1 MDSKYS
7 SLLLLYR
14 RILES
19 LFTMSV
25 LKWNV
30 CMLRCLVLSR
40 DESLHASVAK
50 VSAVFRVLA
59 CSNQILNALARLV
72 SL

>member
-1 MDSKYS
+1 MERMYAA
-7 SLLLLYR
+7 
-14 RILES
+14 
-19 LFTMSV
+19 MS
-25 LKWNV
+25 
-30 CMLRCLVLSR
+30 CLVSER
-40 DESLHASVAK
+40 LHASVAK